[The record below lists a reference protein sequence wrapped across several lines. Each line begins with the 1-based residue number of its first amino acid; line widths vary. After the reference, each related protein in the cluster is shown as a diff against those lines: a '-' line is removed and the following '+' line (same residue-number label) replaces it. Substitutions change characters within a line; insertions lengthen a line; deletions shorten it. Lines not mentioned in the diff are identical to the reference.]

1 MVPLDE
7 IAPFFDGFIR
17 TETDSAVISAGG
29 GAARLS
35 SGRSLV
41 RVEDKL
47 VLLSAPVRAGGSRWF
62 VPLDFL
68 EKVVPALSEEKAS
81 YRGDDRILVI
91 GEGFP
96 RLSVRASA
104 HPAYTRIVLESSTT
118 IPYQVNHVGP
128 QVQVS
133 LQAEYLETDF
143 QTQEL
148 RDGVVERMS
157 LAHRAGSYVFVLEL
171 GERFGTLKAFEMNNP
186 DRIVLDLFRSLVPAD
201 APLDPIE
208 SQLEGPPAPRPVP
221 PKPRAPDRPV
231 RVDQRRRN
239 LSIITLD
246 PGHGGAE
253 TGATGLN
260 GLQEKDVALSITRR
274 LRTLLENRL
283 GVRVVVTRD
292 GDRDLPLDERTA
304 IANNNKSDLFIS
316 VHTNGSAR
324 RNASGSEVYYLS
336 YGATDEDARHVAATE
351 NASAGGFNVQLDRDL
366 DFILWDMAQAAHLNE
381 SAVLAEMLQEELLGG
396 KAEEKN
402 RGIKQAPLRVLMG
415 ATMPAVLVEVGFIT
429 NPEEE
434 RLLRSADFQNR
445 LAQAIFRGVLKY
457 KERYERMLGARS

>member
-1 MVPLDE
+1 MKSFWLATCDLFRAPTSRLRGFVTILLAVVCFPVTGFEQESSEQVTVIWSRGRSAVPISLFAGVPMVPLDE

-133 LQAEYLETDF
+133 IQAEYLETDF

-186 DRIVLDLFRSLVPAD
+186 DRIVLDLC
-201 APLDPIE
+201 
-208 SQLEGPPAPRPVP
+208 
-221 PKPRAPDRPV
+221 
-231 RVDQRRRN
+231 
-239 LSIITLD
+239 
-246 PGHGGAE
+246 
-253 TGATGLN
+253 
-260 GLQEKDVALSITRR
+260 
-274 LRTLLENRL
+274 
-283 GVRVVVTRD
+283 
-292 GDRDLPLDERTA
+292 DL
-304 IANNNKSDLFIS
+304 
-316 VHTNGSAR
+316 
-324 RNASGSEVYYLS
+324 GSE
-336 YGATDEDARHVAATE
+336 RRK
-351 NASAGGFNVQLDRDL
+351 FC
-366 DFILWDMAQAAHLNE
+366 F
-381 SAVLAEMLQEELLGG
+381 
-396 KAEEKN
+396 
-402 RGIKQAPLRVLMG
+402 
-415 ATMPAVLVEVGFIT
+415 
-429 NPEEE
+429 
-434 RLLRSADFQNR
+434 
-445 LAQAIFRGVLKY
+445 
-457 KERYERMLGARS
+457 